1 MKKIWKHP
9 EEPQNAKRYWRS
21 VAELDRREDFLKNL
35 GQEFPAGD
43 SLNDEERE
51 NSRREFLKIMGA
63 SVGMMGL
70 ASCRRPLVNILPYT
84 QHVEWMVPG
93 KSLLYATTMPQN
105 GGGVP
110 LVVTTHEGRPTHL
123 AGNPLHP
130 LGGGL
135 NSFAQASVLDLYD
148 PERSQKPMGAGKE
161 LSWAKANELLAA
173 AIDEAK
179 KSSGA
184 SLGVVMGGS
193 TSPTYQRLLG
203 EVKAAFPQIKL
214 FQYEAV
220 GGEGQAAANKEVLG
234 ADVKPFVKLGSAMRI
249 FSLDCDFLGV
259 DPVAGEPISAFTKH
273 RAKTKE
279 TTEAEMNR
287 LYVLENR
294 YTLTGGMADHR
305 KPIAASL
312 IPVAAAVIAAQLGDA
327 SAKALADTAPASL
340 KDWIAPAVRDLIDN
354 KGKAVVLAGSRYG
367 AEVHALVA
375 SINNALGAY
384 GSTIDLLQGAP
395 SPELGTFADLQTAIA
410 GGQVKTLLSL
420 TPSSLYYDAPDATA
434 LAKLVADK
442 GVKLI
447 HVGSQKNVTS
457 RQAALHIPAAH
468 YLEVWG
474 DVRAADG
481 TYSIVQP
488 MIAPLYDGASRVE
501 VLLALLGRKK
511 LGPVEAAAPAAAGAA
526 PAAPA
531 EDAAYTA
538 VRDTFATMAGSLD
551 EKKWNFT
558 LRDGFLKGSAYA
570 KATTAPNVAAVA
582 GILAKAAPVVAPT
595 DDALEVVLVA
605 DSSVYDG
612 RYVNNAWLQEAPDPV
627 TKLTW
632 ENAAWIGSVTF
643 RRLGLKEGQHVKITV
658 GDISIEIPAIE
669 APGHVSNSIT
679 LPLGYG
685 QIGVGMVSADRG
697 VNAYVLRTK
706 PGTFVLS
713 GAKIEVLPTIAEL
726 AITQSQNTMEGRAVY
741 REGTLDTFNKDVA
754 FAQKTGMDSHIPE
767 NISFYKGQVGVKSEE
782 NPDGFDY
789 EKQHQWGMS
798 IDLSKCIGC
807 TACLVACQSE
817 NNIPV
822 VGKDQVRKG
831 RVMQWI
837 RMDRYFAVPKWGT
850 HKNEDGSVGVD
861 QESTWA
867 EDNATPEQLEN
878 AEMVHQPLAC
888 QQCESAPCETVCPVN
903 ATVHTPDGLNAMA
916 YNRCI
921 GTRYCANNCPYTAR
935 RFNWFDYNKRNPL
948 IDTTVLGLKVGNLY
962 AGPLG
967 EKREDESI
975 RLQRNPN
982 VTVRMRGVI
991 EKCTYCV
998 QRLES
1003 AKILQ
1008 KQVQR
1013 DSKDFRVPTDTVKT
1027 ACQQSC
1033 PAEAIVFGDLA
1044 DRNSAIVQ
1052 IKGYEDL
1059 KDPTK
1064 SIPESP
1070 RNYQLLK
1077 YIGTRPRTSY
1087 LARLRN
1093 PNKNMPG
1100 AENIAVW
1107 SNNQY

>member
-1 MKKIWKHP
+1 MKQIWKHP
-9 EEPQNAKRYWRS
+9 AEPKNAKRYWRS

-35 GQEFPAGD
+35 GREFPAGD
-43 SLNDEERE
+43 TLNEEERE
-51 NSRREFLKIMGA
+51 NGRREFLKIMGA

-70 ASCRRPLVNILPYT
+70 ASCRRPLTNILPYT

-93 KSLLYATTMPQN
+93 KSLLYATTMPRS
-105 GGGVP
+105 GGATP

-130 LGGGL
+130 LGGGID
-135 NSFAQASVLDLYD
+135 SFAQASVLDLYD
-148 PERSQKPMGAGKE
+148 PERSQQPLGAGKE
-161 LSWAKANELLAA
+161 LSWAKANELIAA
-173 AIDEAK
+173 AVAQAK
-179 KSSGA
+179 KTSGA
-184 SLGVVMGGS
+184 SLGIVAGAS
-193 TSPTYQRLLG
+193 TSPTYLRLLG
-203 EVKAAFPQIKL
+203 EVKAAYPQAQL

-220 GGEGQAAANKEVLG
+220 GGEGQTAANKQVLG

-249 FSLDCDFLGV
+249 LALDCDFLGV
-259 DPVAGEPISAFTKH
+259 DPVAGEPIAAFTKH
-273 RAKTKE
+273 RAKDAKT
-279 TTEAEMNR
+279 ADMNR

-305 KPIAASL
+305 KPLPASL
-312 IPVAAAVIAAQLGDA
+312 IPAAAALIAVELGDT
-327 SAKALADTAPASL
+327 SAKALADTAPAGL
-340 KDWIAPAVRDLIDN
+340 KEWIAPAVRDLIDN

-375 SINNALGAY
+375 SINNALGAF
-384 GSTIDLLQGAP
+384 GSTIELLQGTPAP
-395 SPELGTFADLQTAIA
+395 EMGGFAELQAAVS
-410 GGQVKTLLSL
+410 GGQLKTLVSL
-420 TPSSLYYDAPDATA
+420 TPANLFYDAPDAA
-434 LAKLVADK
+434 AFAKLVAEK

-447 HVGSQKNVTS
+447 QVGTQNNATARK
-457 RQAALHIPAAH
+457 AALHIPDAH
-468 YLEVWG
+468 HLESWG

-488 MIAPLYDGASRVE
+488 MIAPLYDGASKIE
-501 VLLALLGRKK
+501 VILALLGRKK
-511 LGPVEAAAPAAAGAA
+511 LGPAEAAAPAAAGAA

-531 EDAAYTA
+531 ASAEDAAYTA
-538 VRDTFATMAGSLD
+538 VRDTFAAVAGGLD
-551 EKKWNFT
+551 ETKWNFT
-558 LRDGFLKGSAYA
+558 LRDGFLKGSAAA
-570 KATTAPNVAAVA
+570 KASAAPNVAAVA
-582 GILAKAAPVVAPT
+582 AIVAQAKPAAAPT

-605 DSSVYDG
+605 DSSVFDG
-612 RYVNNAWLQEAPDPV
+612 RYSNNAWLQEAPDPV

-632 ENAAWIGSVTF
+632 DNAAWIGSVTF
-643 RRLGLKEGQHVKITV
+643 RRLGLKDGQHVKITV
-658 GDISIEIPAIE
+658 NGVGLEVPAIE
-669 APGHVSNSIT
+669 APGHVTNSIT

-685 QIGVGMVSADRG
+685 QQDVGVVAQGRG
-697 VNAYVLRTK
+697 VNAYALRTQ
-706 PGTFVLS
+706 PGSFVLS
-713 GAKIEVLPTIAEL
+713 GATIEVLSTIAEL
-726 AITQSQNTMEGRAVY
+726 AITQEQNTMEGRAIY

-754 FAQKTGMDSHIPE
+754 FAQKTGMDGHIPE
-767 NISFYKGQVGVKSEE
+767 NISFYKGQVGKYDKET
-782 NPDGFDY
+782 NPAGFDY
-789 EKQHQWGMS
+789 EKHHQWGMS

-807 TACLVACQSE
+807 TACIVACQSE

-837 RMDRYFAVPKWGT
+837 RMDRYFAVPKWG
-850 HKNEDGSVGVD
+850 KNEVAQQSTYAVD
-861 QESTWA
+861 
-867 EDNATPEQLEN
+867 DPTPEQLEN
-878 AEMVHQPLAC
+878 AEMVSQPMAC

-903 ATVHTPDGLNAMA
+903 ATVHTEDGLNAMA

-948 IDTTVLGLKVGNLY
+948 IDTKVLGMTVKNLY

-967 EKREDESI
+967 EKKEDESL

-1033 PAEAIVFGDLA
+1033 PADAIVFGDLA
-1044 DRNSAIVQ
+1044 DRNSAIVK
-1052 IKGYEDL
+1052 IKGFTDE
-1059 KDPTK
+1059 KDPK
-1064 SIPESP
+1064 NNVPENP
-1070 RNYQLLK
+1070 RNYQVLK

-1093 PNKNMPG
+1093 PNQNMPG

-1107 SNNQY
+1107 SNNQF

>member
-1 MKKIWKHP
+1 MKQIWKHP

-35 GQEFPAGD
+35 GREFPAGD
-43 SLNDEERE
+43 TLNEEERE
-51 NSRREFLKIMGA
+51 NGRREFLKIMGA

-70 ASCRRPLVNILPYT
+70 ASCRRPLINILPYT

-93 KSLLYATTMPQN
+93 KALLYATTMPRS
-105 GGGVP
+105 GGATP

-130 LGGGL
+130 LGGGIDA
-135 NSFAQASVLDLYD
+135 FAQASILDLYD
-148 PERSQKPMGAGKE
+148 PERSQQPLGAGKE
-161 LSWAKANELLAA
+161 LSWAKANELIAA
-173 AIDEAK
+173 AVAEAK
-179 KSSGA
+179 KTSGA
-184 SLGVVMGGS
+184 SLGVVLS
-193 TSPTYQRLLG
+193 ASSSPTYLRLLG
-203 EVKAAFPQIKL
+203 ELKATYPQVKL

-220 GGEGQAAANKEVLG
+220 GGEGRAAANKEILG
-234 ADVKPFVKLGSAMRI
+234 AGVKPFVKLGSAMRI
-249 FSLDCDFLGV
+249 LSLDCDFLGV
-259 DPVAGEPISAFTKH
+259 DPVSGEPISAFTKH
-273 RAKTKE
+273 RAK
-279 TTEAEMNR
+279 EAKTADMNR

-305 KPIAASL
+305 KPLAASL
-312 IPVAAAVIAAQLGDA
+312 IPVAAALIASELGDA

-340 KDWIAPAVRDLIDN
+340 KEWIAPAVRDLIDN
-354 KGKAVVLAGSRYG
+354 KGKSLVLAGSRYG

-375 SINNALGAY
+375 SINNALGAF
-384 GSTIDLLQGAP
+384 GSTIELLQEAP
-395 SPELGTFADLQTAIA
+395 APEMGGFAELQAAVA
-410 GGQVKTLLSL
+410 GGQVKTLVSL
-420 TPSSLYYDAPDATA
+420 TTADLFYDAPDAAA
-434 LAKLVADK
+434 LVELVK
-442 GVKLI
+442 KVNII
-447 HVGSQKNVTS
+447 HVGALKNATA
-457 RQAALHIPAAH
+457 RQAALHIPVAH
-468 YLEVWG
+468 YLEAWA
-474 DVRAADG
+474 DARAADG

-488 MIAPLYDGASRVE
+488 MIAPLYDSASRTE

-511 LGPVEAAAPAAAGAA
+511 LGPAEAAA

-531 EDAAYTA
+531 EDVAYVA
-538 VRDTFATMAGSLD
+538 VRDTFAAVAGGLD
-551 EKKWNFT
+551 EAKWNFT

-570 KATTAPNVAAVA
+570 KASAAPNVAAVA
-582 GILAKAAPVVAPT
+582 GIVAKATPAAAPT
-595 DDALEVVLVA
+595 DDSLEVVLVPDA
-605 DSSVYDG
+605 SVFDG
-612 RYVNNAWLQEAPDPV
+612 RYINNAWLQEAPDPV

-632 ENAAWIGSVTF
+632 DNAAWIGSVTF
-643 RRLGLKEGQHVKITV
+643 RRLGLKEGQNIKISV
-658 GDISIEIPAIE
+658 GGTEIVIPAIE

-685 QIGVGMVSADRG
+685 QKGVGVVGADRG
-697 VNAYVLRTK
+697 VNAYALRK
-706 PGTFVLS
+706 QPGTFVLS
-713 GAKIEVLPTIAEL
+713 GAKVEVLATIAEL
-726 AITQSQNTMEGRAVY
+726 ALTQDQNTMEGRALY
-741 REGTLDTFNKDVA
+741 REGTLDTFNKDTA
-754 FAQKTGMDSHIPE
+754 FAQKTGMDGHIPE
-767 NISFYKGQVGVKSEE
+767 NISLYKGQVGVRSEE

-789 EKQHQWGMS
+789 EKHHQWGMT

-807 TACLVACQSE
+807 TACIVACQSE

-837 RMDRYFAVPKWGT
+837 RMDRYFAVPKWG
-850 HKNEDGSVGVD
+850 KNEVA
-861 QESTWA
+861 QESTYA
-867 EDNATPEQLEN
+867 VDNPTPEQLEN

-903 ATVHTPDGLNAMA
+903 ATVHTDDGLNAMA

-948 IDTTVLGLKVGNLY
+948 IDTTVLGMKVGNLY

-967 EKREDESI
+967 EKKEDESL

-998 QRLES
+998 QRIES

-1013 DSKDFRVPTDTVKT
+1013 DSKNFRVPTDTVKT

-1033 PAEAIVFGDLA
+1033 PADAIVFGDLA
-1044 DRNSAIVQ
+1044 DKNSAVV
-1052 IKGYEDL
+1052 
-1059 KDPTK
+1059 K
-1064 SIPESP
+1064 SKASP
-1070 RNYQLLK
+1070 RDYQLLK

-1107 SNNQY
+1107 SNNQF